1 MSKILSRID
10 EYNCAIDYSKWNS
23 LNIQLYDVVKRFKRS
38 TKFKDL
44 SRIINL
50 LEYSEEFKEHDF
62 YEDLAKKYGIFNIM
76 GKYLLRT
83 LVKQGKYIPLDFT
96 STCNSNN
103 RTYDDNTIAEMFK
116 IHVGFDVMPD
126 LGEKDH
132 PVNNEGK
139 GVGDVVKILTEWRS
153 YINGGKHA

>member
-1 MSKILSRID
+1 MTKVLDRID

-23 LNIQLYDVVKRFKRS
+23 LNIQLYDAVKKFKRS

-44 SRIINL
+44 GHIINL

-62 YEDLAKKYGIFNIM
+62 YKDLAKKYGIYNIIR
-76 GKYLLRT
+76 KYILRT
-83 LVKQGKYIPLDFT
+83 LKNQRKYFPLDFR
-96 STCNSNN
+96 SVCNN
-103 RTYDDNTIAEMFK
+103 RTYNGKTIAELFK
-116 IHVGFDVMPD
+116 IHVGFDVMLD

-139 GVGDVVKILTEWRS
+139 GVEDVVKLLVKWRS
-153 YINGGKHA
+153 FIDGGNNA

>member
-83 LVKQGKYIPLDFT
+83 LVKQGKYIPLDFVN
-96 STCNSNN
+96 TCNN
-103 RTYDDNTIAEMFK
+103 RTYNGKTIAELFK
-116 IHVGFDVMPD
+116 IHVGFDVMIDP
-126 LGEKDH
+126 GETDH
-132 PVNNEGK
+132 PAINR
-139 GVGDVVKILTEWRS
+139 GVEDVVKILTEWRS
-153 YINGGKHA
+153 YINGGKNA